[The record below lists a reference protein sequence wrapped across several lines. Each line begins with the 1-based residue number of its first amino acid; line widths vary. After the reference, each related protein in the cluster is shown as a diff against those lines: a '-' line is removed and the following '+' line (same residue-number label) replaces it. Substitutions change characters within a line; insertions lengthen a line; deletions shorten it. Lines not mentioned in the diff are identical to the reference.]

1 MSKSNRR
8 TGEKPVTNRDA
19 RGRFVAGNRANPG
32 GRPKADK
39 EIKEALKALVP
50 QSIEVLKQIIAN
62 EDARDQDRIRAIEVV
77 FDRVYGKPSQE
88 MKLDEITADKTLVMR
103 IEGLDDYA
111 G

>member
-1 MSKSNRR
+1 M
-8 TGEKPVTNRDA
+8 
-19 RGRFVAGNRANPG
+19 
-32 GRPKADK
+32 
-39 EIKEALKALVP
+39 VP